1 MTLLNNYD
9 GFLKNTITVIEA
21 LAYTIAI
28 IIISFSIFKSIVN
41 YIQEYNNPVK
51 DFYDTRLIL
60 GESLSLALTFILSV
74 EVLKLFYIKSYKQL
88 VMIVSL
94 VLLKLL
100 ISYFLEYEIKTTPK
114 NINNK

>member
-9 GFLKNTITVIEA
+9 GFLKNTITIIEA

-28 IIISFSIFKSIVN
+28 IIISFSILKSIVN
-41 YIQEYNNPVK
+41 YIKEYNNPVR

-100 ISYFLEYEIKTTPK
+100 ISYYLE
-114 NINNK
+114 